1 MTTDDQTYAF
11 KNALDAQRERLRT
24 LETLFDQGTIRCLEA
39 RGVGPGWRCAEL
51 GAGGGSIAAWLC
63 DRVGAEGSVLATDLD
78 TTVLRELDRPRLEV
92 RVHDLL
98 TDDLPRS
105 EFDLIHL
112 RLVLGWLGDPSS
124 VLPRLVSALRPGGWI
139 VAEEIDFVSAVA
151 DPRMG
156 AVASALFARA
166 MLEHCAVLAAKHRF
180 DPFYGRR
187 VSGDLADAGLADVE
201 CEGRTTMWRGGEAG
215 GRIWRLT
222 LTQLREP
229 IIAAG
234 RMTAAEVDEAIA
246 LCDDPR
252 LSALSPI
259 VMGAWGRRAVR

>member
-24 LETLFDQGTIRCLEA
+24 LETLFDPGTIRCLEA
-39 RGVGPGWRCAEL
+39 RGVGPGWRCAEV

-63 DRVGAEGSVLATDLD
+63 HRVGPEGSVLATDLD
-78 TTVLRELDRPRLEV
+78 TTVLRELAHPDLEV

-98 TDDLPRS
+98 TDDLPKD
-105 EFDLIHL
+105 EFDLVHL
-112 RLVLGWLGDPSS
+112 RLVLGWLGDPRS
-124 VLPRLVSALRPGGWI
+124 VLPRLIGALRPGGWI

-151 DPRMG
+151 DPRMEPEAG
-156 AVASALFARA
+156 ALFERV
-166 MLEHCAVLAAKHRF
+166 LQEHNAVLAAQHRF

-187 VSGDLADAGLADVE
+187 VAGDLADAGLAEVG
-201 CEGRTTMWRGGEAG
+201 CEGRTTMWCGSEAG

-222 LTQLREP
+222 LAQLRAP
-229 IIAAG
+229 MIAAG
-234 RMTAAEVDEAIA
+234 RMTASEIDEAMA

-252 LSALSPI
+252 LSTLAPV
-259 VMGAWGRRAVR
+259 VMAAWGRRAAT